1 VSRLKAGGEEPVG
14 PRPCTR
20 RQAMRYAAMAAGA
33 VGLAGAVGAAVPA
46 EAAPVR
52 GSGVVTVVWNPI
64 SSYWQF
70 PTNTV
75 IQLINENVVPAFERQ
90 HPGIRL
96 QSAGPMI
103 NTSTTTSAILAGTAP
118 DVFNDNTVAPYIEGN
133 LALNLTP
140 YMQQDNVNP
149 NLFATSQIAKYTSNG
164 NIYML
169 PSYIGTTVLIVN
181 KSILGQLGLTPP
193 AGGEVGASYQEWTS
207 IFRAAAGNVKGQRRY
222 GTSIFNGIN
231 PFYFHGFGSS
241 VVSETDPTQPGFDN
255 PGGVAAVEW
264 MMNLLWDNVA
274 IYNGGGQANTI
285 QLFSKGL
292 TVAPVC
298 WIQMLPH
305 WVPVLEGMDWD
316 FYQMPLWPAQP
327 ATFANTDFWAISAS
341 TKVPDAAWELLKF
354 ITTGGQYSELL
365 MHTALFP
372 PNLKSLWP
380 QWVSTVQNV
389 APPLR
394 GKNLEA
400 FAQYVLTDHAYPGR
414 DFAYGNSQA
423 HSIFGSYLGK
433 IQAKQLD
440 VQLGLHQAA
449 QQIVAFENQA
459 KQLQAVQNQVQRED
473 AALSLSLFPRP
484 VISLR
489 P

>member
-1 VSRLKAGGEEPVG
+1 MSTLKRGGGARPAGD
-14 PRPCTR
+14 RALTR
-20 RQAMRYAAMAAGA
+20 RQAMRYAALAAGA
-33 VGLAGAVGAAVPA
+33 TGMAGLFSAAAPA

-64 SSYWQF
+64 SSYWAF
-70 PTNTV
+70 PTNTI

-90 HPGIRL
+90 NRGIRL
-96 QSAGPMI
+96 KSAGPMI
-103 NTSTTTSAILAGTAP
+103 NTSTTTSGILAGTAP
-118 DVFNDNTVAPYIEGN
+118 DVFNDNTVAPYVEGH
-133 LALNLTP
+133 LALNLSP

-164 NIYML
+164 GIYML
-169 PSYIGTTVLIVN
+169 PSYIGTTVLVVN
-181 KSILGQLGLTPP
+181 LGILGQLGLTPP
-193 AGGEVGASYQEWTS
+193 PPGATYLEWTNL
-207 IFRAAAGNVKGQRRY
+207 FRSAAGKVKGQQRY

-241 VVSETDPTQPGFDN
+241 VVSETNPTQAGFNN
-255 PGGVAAVEW
+255 PAGLAAVEW
-264 MMNLLWDNVA
+264 MMNLIWDNVA
-274 IYNGGGQANTI
+274 TFNGGGQTNTER
-285 QLFSKGL
+285 LFGQGL

-305 WVPVLEGMDWD
+305 WVPILEGMNWD
-316 FYQMPLWPAQP
+316 FYQMPLWPKQP

-341 TKVPDAAWELLKF
+341 TKVPEAAWQLLKF
-354 ITTGGQYSELL
+354 ITTGGQYSSLL

-380 QWVSTVQNV
+380 EWVATVQNV

-394 GKNLEA
+394 GKNVQA
-400 FAQYVLTDHAYPGR
+400 FAEYVLTDHAYPGR
-414 DFAYGNSQA
+414 DFTYSSGQA
-423 HSIFGSYLGK
+423 HSIFGTYMGK
-433 IQAKQLD
+433 IQAKQVD
-440 VQLGLHQAA
+440 PTLGLQQAA
-449 QQIVAFENQA
+449 QQIAAFESQA
-459 KQLQAVQNQVQRED
+459 KQLQAVQSVLQRQD

-484 VISLR
+484 VITIR